1 MDPED
6 VGASVADRGMAEAP
20 DADDEKDM
28 GPDERMAHRVKAM
41 AEFSDAHARHD
52 HIGMARALEAHDAL
66 LDESPA
72 KEGVSE
78 EGEPEEE

>member
-6 VGASVADRGMAEAP
+6 VGASVADRSMAEAP
-20 DADDEKDM
+20 DADSEKDM
-28 GPDERMAHRVKAM
+28 SPEERMQHRVHAM

-52 HIGMARALEAHDAL
+52 HAGMARALEAHDAL

-72 KEGVSE
+72 KEGVSD
-78 EGEPEEE
+78 EGAPEEE